1 MDTLK
6 ARSENRDE
14 EGGIAVK
21 FYMNYLHASKKK
33 GLMAED
39 PNRDL
44 KKFAKR
50 MEQRRFATPNPR
62 RAQRSQNPDI
72 VYGMYFKSIICI
84 ILYTVLS

>member
-1 MDTLK
+1 MDTFK
-6 ARSENRDE
+6 ARSQNRDE
-14 EGGIAVK
+14 EGSIAVK
-21 FYMNYLHASKKK
+21 FYMNYLHASKNK